1 LTVEKPVNQM
11 TVTSCGMDGVEL
23 SLVDAEITV
32 VRKVKED
39 NGFHMLDNGGWREAY
54 IDNPR

>member
-1 LTVEKPVNQM
+1 MEKPVNQM